1 VPPPLTVLP
10 TQTRRER
17 GPAHNRRPVP
27 TALPPSPLGENGERV
42 EQTIEHLHELAEL
55 GFEVAPGSLAGVG
68 TMRPLGLMAER
79 VISAVEKF

>member
-27 TALPPSPLGENGERV
+27 TALPAVPLGENGERV
-42 EQTIEHLHELAEL
+42 EQTIEHLHEL
-55 GFEVAPGSLAGVG
+55 V
-68 TMRPLGLMAER
+68 MAER
-79 VISAVEKF
+79 VIPAVEKL